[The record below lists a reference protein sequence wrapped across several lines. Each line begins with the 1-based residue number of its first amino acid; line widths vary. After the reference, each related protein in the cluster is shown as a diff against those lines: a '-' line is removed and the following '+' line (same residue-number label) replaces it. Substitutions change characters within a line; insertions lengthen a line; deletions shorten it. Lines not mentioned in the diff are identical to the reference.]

1 MNYKFSIFIC
11 TFLFGSCGN
20 NSQTYYIPYSYIV
33 EAFSSQE
40 KFNTPYQVSR
50 RSINDNTYIYVENMG
65 LDSYRDSVQKRNIEN
80 GNPTI
85 GIYLYDSVLIKKV
98 IDSGSYWS
106 VPPLLKDEAP
116 KSRNAKLNMQL
127 LPDGLYHL
135 VISDVNSEFPLEIK
149 ILVSTR

>member
-1 MNYKFSIFIC
+1 
-11 TFLFGSCGN
+11 
-20 NSQTYYIPYSYIV
+20 
-33 EAFSSQE
+33 
-40 KFNTPYQVSR
+40 
-50 RSINDNTYIYVENMG
+50 MG

-116 KSRNAKLNMQL
+116 KSRNAKLKHATIARWFVSSRFN
-127 LPDGLYHL
+127 
-135 VISDVNSEFPLEIK
+135 DVNSEFPLEIK